1 MKEIKLNPIGYAKN
15 AEKHHFGGWK
25 NIISEIIINEKWR
38 GALLGLSDFSHIIVV
53 YFMHE
58 IKTCDIRHIP
68 QGKAGKVP
76 EVGIFACRCPARP
89 NPIGISTVKLLNVKD
104 NIITV
109 QGLDVVQDTPI
120 LDIKPYTPQYDAAEN
135 PKVPDWINKLDY

>member
-1 MKEIKLNPIGYAKN
+1 MEIKLNPIGYVKN
-15 AEKHHFGGWK
+15 NEKQHFGGWK
-25 NIISEIIINEKWR
+25 NIVSEIVVNEEWKD
-38 GALLGLSDFSHIIVV
+38 ALLGLSDFSHIIVV

-68 QGKAGKVP
+68 QGKRGEVP

-104 NIITV
+104 SVITI
-109 QGLDVVQDTPI
+109 QGLDVIQDTPI
-120 LDIKPYTPQYDAAEN
+120 LDIKPHTPQYDAAEN
-135 PKVPDWINKLDY
+135 PKVPNWINKLDY